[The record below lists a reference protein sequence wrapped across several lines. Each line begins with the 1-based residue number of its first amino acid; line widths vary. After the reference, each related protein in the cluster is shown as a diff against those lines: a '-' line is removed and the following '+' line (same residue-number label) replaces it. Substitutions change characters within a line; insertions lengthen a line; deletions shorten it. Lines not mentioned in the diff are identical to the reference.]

1 MLTEQHLSKNQGK
14 APEKQ
19 KHLLNREKYKISAG
33 VSKEICLAYKERRL
47 FFLSYSYK
55 RMID

>member
-47 FFLSYSYK
+47 FFG
-55 RMID
+55 RIRING

>member
-1 MLTEQHLSKNQGK
+1 MLTEQQLSKNQGK

-33 VSKEICLAYKERRL
+33 VPKEICLAYKERQ
-47 FFLSYSYK
+47 LSCC
-55 RMID
+55 RIHINFPEN

>member
-47 FFLSYSYK
+47 FFC
-55 RMID
+55 RIRINFPEN